1 MPEDL
6 SNEFARYCVQCGA
19 ALRSNAQF
27 CTACGAP
34 APGVSSTPARPAKAT
49 GSKLSRTWLVAG
61 AVVLL
66 AVVAAGLVWFNDWQ
80 QPAPSAAVAIPT
92 APVASQDIPYPN
104 VARVSPENAHMSA
117 MSGEAVI
124 VDVRG
129 QEFYDMGH
137 ARGAISLPLDQL
149 PARFSE
155 LPKDKA
161 VLFYCT

>member
-1 MPEDL
+1 MPG
-6 SNEFARYCVQCGA
+6 SSSSKTARHCPQCGA
-19 ALRSNAQF
+19 ALRASASF
-27 CTACGAP
+27 CTTCGAAIAGP
-34 APGVSSTPARPAKAT
+34 AQAPAARSKAQTKRSSGP
-49 GSKLSRTWLVAG
+49 WLAIAIVVAL
-61 AVVLL
+61 V
-66 AVVAAGLVWFNDWQ
+66 AVVAIALALNSNSQETANV
-80 QPAPSAAVAIPT
+80 PAAIPT
-92 APVASQDIPYPN
+92 VAAAQDVPYPN

-129 QEFYDMGH
+129 QEFYDAGH

-155 LPKDKA
+155 LPQDQA